1 MARELTALPINHVRR
16 QDRAVTDDDWIK
28 CLLRRAPVGVL
39 ATVHR
44 GQPFVN
50 SNLFVYDEPANAI
63 YFHTHRTG
71 RTRANVEHDERVCFT
86 VFEMGRFLPAPTALD
101 FSVEY
106 ASAVVFGRA
115 GVVDEEGA
123 ATHCLQMLL
132 DKYAPH
138 RRPGRDYR
146 APVPEELKLTSV
158 YRVAI
163 DSWSGKRKQV
173 APDFAGAF
181 RYGEV

>member
-1 MARELTALPINHVRR
+1 MPRELTTLPINHVRR

-39 ATVHR
+39 GTVHA

-50 SNLFVYDEPANAI
+50 SNLFVYDD
-63 YFHTHRTG
+63 G
-71 RTRANVEHDERVCFT
+71 RVCFT
-86 VFEMGRFLPAPTALD
+86 VFEMGRLLPAPTALD

-115 GVVDEEGA
+115 EVVEETE
-123 ATHCLQMLL
+123 ATRCLQMLL

-138 RRPGRDYR
+138 LRPGRDYR
-146 APVPEELKLTSV
+146 ARVPEELRLTSV

-173 APDFAGAF
+173 APDFPGAF